1 MICYYEVMS
10 RKGEEISAINK
21 PFIML
26 LYNREDEWR
35 QNSSWSRKTLFSL
48 VNQSQIFKKV
58 TWKEIMTDQPTNQPT
73 GQFHF

>member
-35 QNSSWSRKTLFSL
+35 QNSS
-48 VNQSQIFKKV
+48 
-58 TWKEIMTDQPTNQPT
+58 
-73 GQFHF
+73 